1 MDRQTGGGASAP
13 IFLSADQKAPHSTAT
28 SRKKIL
34 PVYMKSRRISIENKG
49 ILKDEQAG
57 MDILKAASS
66 NIHKNERGEESATQW
81 SILYNNTDL
90 TAKMI
95 MGRKY
100 DQPAHEFS
108 LK

>member
-1 MDRQTGGGASAP
+1 
-13 IFLSADQKAPHSTAT
+13 
-28 SRKKIL
+28 
-34 PVYMKSRRISIENKG
+34 
-49 ILKDEQAG
+49 